1 MGNSALTGKTIW
13 LKTLTSLHAGCGS
26 AMGAIDLPVQREKH
40 TAWPLI
46 PASSLK
52 GVFRDAE
59 RQRSDKDSQREAR
72 LYGSEDP
79 TALTAGALCFTDAR
93 LLLFPVRSL
102 VGTFAYV
109 TCPLAISRWV
119 RDTRMIAGAAT
130 APELKVK
137 EGEILVAAGSI
148 LKDQQH
154 VILEEFRLTARE
166 QDFGWAS
173 FLSAEDRKRLAVVTD
188 DQFTWF
194 CEYATETV
202 ARIGL
207 EKGTKTVKEGALFY
221 QELVPAEA
229 LFYLLVS
236 ALPTQRKEFTVS
248 AEQNLQDFWH
258 PEYLQVGG
266 DETTG
271 RGLCHVQ

>member
-59 RQRSDKDSQREAR
+59 RQRTDADEKREAR
-72 LYGSEDP
+72 LYGSEDR

-102 VGTFAYV
+102 IGTYAYL
-109 TCPLAISRWV
+109 TCPMAVSRWV
-119 RDTRMIAGAAT
+119 RDSRMVGGTAVAA
-130 APELKVK
+130 ELKVK

-148 LKDQQH
+148 LKDQQS
-154 VILEEFRLTARE
+154 VILEEFRLAARE
-166 QDFGWAS
+166 QDFAWAT
-173 FLSAEDRKRLAVVTD
+173 FLDAEDRKRLAVVTD

-207 EKGTKTVKEGALFY
+207 EKGTKTVKDGALFY
-221 QELVPAEA
+221 QELVPSEA

-236 ALPTQRKEFTVS
+236 ALPTQRKDLQVS
-248 AEQNLQDFWH
+248 AEQNLKEFWH

-271 RGLCHVQ
+271 RGLCHVR